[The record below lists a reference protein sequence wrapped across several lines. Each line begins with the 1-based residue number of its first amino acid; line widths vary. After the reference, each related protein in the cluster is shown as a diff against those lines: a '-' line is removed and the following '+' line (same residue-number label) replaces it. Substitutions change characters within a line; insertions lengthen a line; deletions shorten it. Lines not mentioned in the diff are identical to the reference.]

1 MKRLERKWARLAII
15 MVVVAV
21 CSLILIMIT
30 KWMIW
35 NIPLWGGAIAFV
47 VIRKKKLECPY
58 CHMVYIPHRWDSS
71 VHYRCRNCRR
81 IIYYD
86 DDGDVEEAEI

>member
-1 MKRLERKWARLAII
+1 MGAPGDHHGCRCGLFPHSDHDYQMDDLEH
-15 MVVVAV
+15 
-21 CSLILIMIT
+21 
-30 KWMIW
+30 
-35 NIPLWGGAIAFV
+35 PLVGGAIAFV

-58 CHMVYIPHRWDSS
+58 CHMVYIPPRWDSS

>member
-15 MVVVAV
+15 MAVVAV

-35 NIPLWGGAIAFV
+35 
-47 VIRKKKLECPY
+47 
-58 CHMVYIPHRWDSS
+58 YIPPRWDSS

>member
-47 VIRKKKLECPY
+47 VIRKKKLECP
-58 CHMVYIPHRWDSS
+58 
-71 VHYRCRNCRR
+71 
-81 IIYYD
+81 
-86 DDGDVEEAEI
+86 